1 MAEPPGRHAPRLEPM
16 DKRSCIIIGGGH
28 AAAEATTALRKEGWA
43 GDITIVCEE
52 SYLPYHRPPLSKTFL
67 ADQVAPEAIF
77 IRNAESYA
85 QASVNL
91 LLGRRA
97 VEIDRTKRIVRLGG
111 GETLPYTALLL
122 ASGAIPRRL
131 SLPGAELRDIHYIRG
146 ISDIE

>member
-1 MAEPPGRHAPRLEPM
+1 MAGPPGRHAPRLEPM

-85 QASVNL
+85 QADVTL
-91 LLGRRA
+91 LLGRTAAR
-97 VEIDRTKRIVRLGG
+97 IDRPQRRVHLAD
-111 GETLPYTALLL
+111 GESLPYSALLL
-122 ASGAIPRRL
+122 ATGANPRQL
-131 SLPGAELRDIHYIRG
+131 TLEGAGLREIH
-146 ISDIE
+146 